1 MNKLPFLLLAL
12 AATVTLTA
20 CPKKDKDLPA
30 PGTAILGTWTQTS
43 ETLTTE
49 PRNGGTKSTVTHP
62 LPQPAV
68 FIFTADGKVSS
79 TTPGSSSALQIG
91 TYIYTPSLLDL
102 SITTNG
108 VSTPVTV
115 SEITA
120 TKMVWVILSRDTQN
134 DYALTETFTR

>member
-1 MNKLPFLLLAL
+1 MKKLPFLLLAL

-20 CPKKDKDLPA
+20 CPKKDKDMPV
-30 PGTAILGTWTQTS
+30 PGTAILGTWTQTA
-43 ETLTTE
+43 ETLTTG
-49 PRNGGTKSTVTHP
+49 PLNGGPKSTVTHA

-79 TTPGSSSALQIG
+79 TAPGSSSALQVG
-91 TYIYTPSLLDL
+91 TYIYTPSVLDL
-102 SITTNG
+102 SLTTNG
-108 VSTPVTV
+108 VTTPVTV

-120 TKMVWVILSRDTQN
+120 AKMVWVILSRDTQN